1 MEGVRLG
8 EAGCGGEGDG
18 CCTVRFEVVESVE
31 DDDDGVGVDGRDE
44 TTVSEMAGSGR
55 CPNANNL
62 FKMMVGDCS

>member
-18 CCTVRFEVVESVE
+18 CCTVRFEVAESVE

-44 TTVSEMAGSGR
+44 TTIYRIGNGWQRQMSKREQSV
-55 CPNANNL
+55 
-62 FKMMVGDCS
+62 